1 MRVTATVLTAVLTVA
16 VAGGSAV
23 AHATAADAEQAGA
36 TRAHVTAPRP
46 AATVAAP
53 RPAATVVAHPASA
66 TAAGTRAG
74 DAVDTVRSATAH
86 RAEAGAQTLRR
97 EGPYPNPEIA
107 TGAAQLTIALGLAT
121 GYYLVQVWDTVR
133 QTTNWWIN
141 YT

>member
-1 MRVTATVLTAVLTVA
+1 MRVTTTVLAAVLTVA

-36 TRAHVTAPRP
+36 TGAHIT
-46 AATVAAP
+46 AP
-53 RPAATVVAHPASA
+53 RPAATVVAHPAS
-66 TAAGTRAG
+66 TAAAETRAG